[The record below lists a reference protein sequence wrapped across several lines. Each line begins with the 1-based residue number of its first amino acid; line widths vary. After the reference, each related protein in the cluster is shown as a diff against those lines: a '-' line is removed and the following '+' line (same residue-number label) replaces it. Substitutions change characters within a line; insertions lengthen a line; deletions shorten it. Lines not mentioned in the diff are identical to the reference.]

1 MNHGLLNAA
10 GKSTFRLRR
19 CLNRGV

>member
-10 GKSTFRLRR
+10 GESTFRLRR
-19 CLNRGV
+19 CLDRGV